1 MYNFITR
8 NRGFIR
14 FWLAQLISQFGDRIN
29 QMALVGLVAVKHPG
43 SPVELAKLLTFTII
57 PVFIVGPIAGV
68 YVDRW
73 DRRTTLCVC
82 DFIRGAIVLCIAL
95 ILMDIQSM
103 LPVYAAVFLIFCLSR
118 FYVPAKMSFIPDIVH
133 EGDLHVANSL
143 VSVTG
148 MIAFVLGALF
158 GGLIVEWHGPK
169 GGFFWDAGTF
179 FVSGLLVF
187 SITRLKSVHLSKDG
201 VISTGKEMFTT
212 IKKSV
217 FGEVKDGINYII
229 SQKDILFI
237 VYVMTILF
245 IAAGSVYVVIIM
257 FVQETFKTITK
268 DLGYLAVALGVGL
281 FLGSIAY
288 AQWGKKISR
297 FQSIF
302 FCLILGGIMM
312 AVFAFVVATSQ
323 NRWVGMTLAGILGFV
338 VGPIVIASNTI
349 VHFVCTAEMRGKVF
363 ASLEFVMHLAFLLAM
378 FASSFLSRHVGRMW
392 ILIGVGIIFCIVGL
406 LGLLKYKDVKDVHQQ
421 KV

>member
-392 ILIGVGIIFCIVGL
+392 ILIGVGIVFCIVGL

>member
-1 MYNFITR
+1 MLNFISR
-8 NRGFIR
+8 NKGFTR
-14 FWLAQLISQFGDRIN
+14 FWLAQLVSQFGDRVN
-29 QMALVGLVAVKHPG
+29 QMALVGLVALKHPG

-82 DFIRGAIVLCIAL
+82 DFIRGAIVICIAFFL
-95 ILMDIQSM
+95 IDMRSM
-103 LPVYAAVFLIFCLSR
+103 LPVYAAVFLVFCLSR

-158 GGLIVEWHGPK
+158 GGLIVEWHGPR
-169 GGFFWDAGTF
+169 GGFIWDAATF
-179 FVSGLLVF
+179 LVSGLLVF
-187 SITRLKSVHLSKDG
+187 SITRLKKVHLTKDE
-201 VISTGKEMFTT
+201 VISTGKEMIST
-212 IKKSV
+212 IHKTV
-217 FGEVKDGINYII
+217 FGEIRDGILYIV

-245 IAAGSVYVVIIM
+245 MAAGSIYVVIIV
-257 FVQETFKTITK
+257 FVQETFRTVTK

-281 FLGSIAY
+281 FLGSMAY

-312 AVFAFVVATSQ
+312 SVFAFVVATSQ
-323 NRWVGMTLAGILGFV
+323 NRWVGMTLAGILGIV

-349 VHFVCTAEMRGKVF
+349 VHYVCSAEMRGKVF

-378 FASSFLSRHVGRMW
+378 FLSSFLSRHVARMW
-392 ILIGVGIIFCIVGL
+392 ILIGVGVIFCCVGL
-406 LGLLKYKDVKDVHQQ
+406 LGLVKYKDIKDINQ
-421 KV
+421 